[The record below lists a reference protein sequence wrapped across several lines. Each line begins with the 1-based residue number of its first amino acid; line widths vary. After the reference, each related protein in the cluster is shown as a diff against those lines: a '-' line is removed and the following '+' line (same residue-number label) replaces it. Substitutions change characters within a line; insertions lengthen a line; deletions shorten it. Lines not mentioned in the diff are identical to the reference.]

1 MADQAQQH
9 DLPAITRTMRNNVS
23 DNFEACYL
31 SENGARRA
39 FKNEN
44 VNEILKSSDFQK
56 CVKYMSHLI
65 FSRNDVVLLAHGF
78 TYDDILSIVHTWGLQ
93 FFNYE
98 QLGKT
103 KHDTYYLMMH
113 FISQKTDTF
122 FLFMN
127 RKFRINESYIDLH
140 LSDVVVRSEWHV
152 KAINSMDIPGIVPMS
167 EEDEQATIKE
177 TYKERKAKLDTMRKA
192 LNGDIA
198 KHSDRLS
205 ELATAKI
212 IDFQVRKKARQLC
225 KKHNIDYVAWAK
237 KQIETRKLS
246 ETDFVLV

>member
-1 MADQAQQH
+1 
-9 DLPAITRTMRNNVS
+9 MRNNVS

-39 FKNEN
+39 FKNEK
-44 VNEILKSSDFQK
+44 VDEILKSADFQK
-56 CVKYMSHLI
+56 CVKYMAHLI

-78 TYDDILSIVHTWGLQ
+78 TYEDVLSIIHTWGLQ

-122 FLFMN
+122 FLFLN
-127 RKFRINESYIDLH
+127 RKFRINESYINLH
-140 LSDVVVRSEWHV
+140 LSDVFPTGAFDRDHSCQQL
-152 KAINSMDIPGIVPMS
+152 SGIEMT
-167 EEDEQATIKE
+167 EEDEQATIVE
-177 TYKERKAKLDTMRKA
+177 TGKERKAKLDSMRKV

-198 KHSDRLS
+198 KYSDRLS

-225 KKHNIDYVAWAK
+225 KKHSIDYVAWAK

-246 ETDFVLV
+246 ETDFVLA